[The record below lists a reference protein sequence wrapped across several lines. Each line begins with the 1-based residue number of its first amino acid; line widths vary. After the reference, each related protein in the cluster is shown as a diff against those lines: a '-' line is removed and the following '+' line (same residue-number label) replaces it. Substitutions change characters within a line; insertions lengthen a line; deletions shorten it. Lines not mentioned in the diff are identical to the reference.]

1 MKKEPATYTPERL
14 QAFAACV
21 LQRLGVPEADAR
33 LTADALLQAE
43 LEGVESHG
51 ISRLP
56 IYAKRLQEGRIRSV
70 PDIRIDRAGSVLKV
84 DGDNGLGQ
92 VVAARAVQETI
103 PLAREAGIAA
113 AFVRRSNHF
122 GAASYYCRIAC
133 EANLAMIAM
142 TNSPPAIAPWGGKEP
157 FFGTNPIAFGYPT
170 AHGAPIIADLSS
182 SVAARGKVILA
193 KAAGRSIPTGW
204 AADEDGHETT
214 DPAKAL
220 RGAMLPIGG
229 AKGYALAM
237 SIEMLT
243 GILSGAAFGPH
254 VNSIYNDS
262 DGEANV
268 GHSFI
273 LLDMSKW
280 MDMETYLHETER
292 MIREMTGSP
301 RSANADRIYYPGERR
316 QLEYERRTKQPLWL
330 AEETEA
336 ELLRLGKELGVPLE

>member
-1 MKKEPATYTPERL
+1 MKKEPALYTPERL
-14 QAFAACV
+14 QAFAGRV
-21 LQRLGVPEADAR
+21 LVLLGVPEADAR
-33 LTADALLQAE
+33 LTAHALLQAD

-56 IYAKRLQEGRIRSV
+56 IYAKRLREGRIRAN
-70 PDIRIDRAGSVLKV
+70 PDIRIVRTGSVLKV

-92 VVAARAVQETI
+92 VVSARAVEETI

-113 AFVRRSNHF
+113 AFVRGSNHF

-142 TNSPPAIAPWGGKEP
+142 TNSPPAIAPWGGKSP
-157 FFGTNPIAFGYPT
+157 FFGTNPIAFGFPT
-170 AHGAPIIADLSS
+170 GHGAPIIADLSS

-193 KAAGRSIPTGW
+193 KASDRSIPPGW
-204 AADEDGHETT
+204 AIDEDGYETT

-220 RGAMLPIGG
+220 RGTMLPIGG

-254 VNSIYNDS
+254 VGSIYNDS

-273 LLDMSKW
+273 LLDISKW
-280 MDMETYLHETER
+280 MDMETYLQETDR
-292 MIREMTGSP
+292 MIGEVTGSP
-301 RSANADRIYYPGERR
+301 RNADADRIYYPGERR
-316 QLEYERRTKQPLWL
+316 QNEYARRKSQPLKL
-330 AEETEA
+330 TEQTEA
-336 ELLRLGKELGVPLE
+336 ELLQLGSELGIPFE